1 MRPRP
6 LHRLLAA
13 RESASFA
20 TLFRSCSK
28 LLYKA
33 NMIRSGILI
42 GKRKVLV
49 LTELNEKMVTMEL
62 VMAKDA
68 QGDEE
73 F

>member
-1 MRPRP
+1 
-6 LHRLLAA
+6 
-13 RESASFA
+13 
-20 TLFRSCSK
+20 
-28 LLYKA
+28 
-33 NMIRSGILI
+33 MIRSGILI